1 MSKLHFNPKTL
12 RYEVIHNRKKW
23 IRNALYILVSGMAF
37 AAFFIFLI
45 INFYNS
51 ESERK
56 KSRELEVYEETYE
69 KLEKQYRES
78 VDQLKKLEKQD
89 KDLFKQIF
97 ETQPLDTTLLSDQ
110 LLTDQNHDALDMQ
123 QVIRS
128 SSVSLQLFESKAGIW
143 NNYIDFLQWY
153 FFNRLDQKSLP
164 LVIPLPEKSYTLVS
178 GFGERIHP
186 IFKTKRQ
193 HNGLDFAARAGTPV
207 YAAGDGVV
215 LENGKMELTGYG
227 TVVRIQHRSNI
238 VSLYAQLLESKV
250 TPGQRVKRGELIGYV
265 GSSGI
270 AIGPHLHYEIWVDHK
285 PVDPMRFLVGVSPGE
300 YYQLQ
305 RVASMFNQSMS

>member
-23 IRNALYILVSGMAF
+23 IHNALYILISGLAF

-45 INFYNS
+45 INFYSS

-56 KSRELEVYEETYE
+56 KSRELEVYEDTYE
-69 KLEKQYRES
+69 KLEKQYRQS
-78 VDQLKKLEKQD
+78 VEQLKKLEKQD
-89 KDLFKQIF
+89 KELFKQIF
-97 ETQPLDTTLLSDQ
+97 ETQPLDTALLSDQ
-110 LLTDQNHDALDMQ
+110 LLEGQSHDALDMQ
-123 QVIRS
+123 QVIKT
-128 SSVSLQLFESKAGIW
+128 SSVSLRLFESKSDIW

-153 FFNRLDQKSLP
+153 FFNRFDQQSLP
-164 LVIPLPEKSYTLVS
+164 LVVPLPPKSYTLVS

-193 HNGLDFAARAGTPV
+193 HNGIDFAARAGTPV

-227 TVVRIQHRSNI
+227 TVIRIQHRNEI
-238 VSLYAQLLESKV
+238 VSLYAQLLEAKV
-250 TPGQRVKRGELIGYV
+250 KPGQRVKRGELIGYV

-285 PVDPMRFLVGVSPGE
+285 PVDPMHFLIGVSAEE